1 MPRFQSRLVLNNPN
15 YNSLRT
21 VVPHVIV
28 GALGL
33 EPGDSLEWELTP
45 GRLQV
50 MITKSTTP
58 GRRRV
63 IRH

>member
-1 MPRFQSRLVLNNPN
+1 MPRFQSRLTLNNPRFR
-15 YNSLRT
+15 SLRT

-33 EPGDSLEWELTP
+33 EPGDSLTWDLTP

-50 MITKSTTP
+50 TVSKASEARSQIK
-58 GRRRV
+58 V
-63 IRH
+63 EH